1 MKNKAQ
7 EDACQKKQIQ
17 HKAKL
22 SAVFVSDALF
32 FRQTIIGGTLIICIS
47 SFWLDVR
54 FVIELTTELVNYL

>member
-1 MKNKAQ
+1 MHVMG
-7 EDACQKKQIQ
+7 QIQ

-32 FRQTIIGGTLIICIS
+32 FRQIIIGGTLIIICIS